1 MVHAD
6 PPWRRL
12 LLSAVAVAAFVGFHV
27 NGPLQERAAPFE
39 FKPEMVGFGEPVRY
53 GEEQRTART
62 GVVDALE
69 SHFDHGL
76 VRARAAE
83 RPLYGIVGDSRSS
96 AGLRPETG
104 ELIFARARA
113 RERGAF
119 PAGASL
125 RRALC

>member
-1 MVHAD
+1 MAIGGVS
-6 PPWRRL
+6 WRRVVL
-12 LLSAVAVAAFVGFHV
+12 TAAAVAAFGYFYA
-27 NGPLQERAAPFE
+27 NGPLQERAAAFE